1 MKNKALDLWFNII
14 HHGEDT
20 DFRNQYL
27 GFIKEEIKEIEIEL
41 NKLTTIPTGKYDLKD
56 LRKEM
61 MDVLVVIQG
70 WYHKAGLSL
79 EEDMNKVCASNFSKI
94 YENQQEAL
102 DDFKNVQ
109 EKYKVKCFI
118 KPTIVDDK
126 VYYTIRRTEDGKIL
140 KPSKY
145 KEAEL

>member
-1 MKNKALDLWFNII
+1 MKNKQLDLWFDII
-14 HHGEDT
+14 HHGEDNT
-20 DFRNQYL
+20 KLNNQYL
-27 GFIKEEIKEIEIEL
+27 GFIREECKELLLEL
-41 NKLTTIPTGKYDLKD
+41 EGYGKNNWIPDKKA

-61 MDVLVVIQG
+61 IDVIVVIQG

-94 YENQQEAL
+94 YEDQQEAF

-118 KPTIVDDK
+118 KPTVIDDK

-140 KPSKY
+140 KPTKY
-145 KEAEL
+145 KKADI